1 MGLADFPRIDDF
13 GDAAAEAQA
22 CRDDCAL
29 FDFSFLEC
37 AQLKG
42 TGARDVVE
50 KFTGRSLA
58 ALDLGKIFYALRVN
72 ATGAVIADL
81 TVWRLAEDSYA
92 IMSGRRED
100 IADLLRQAS
109 SEVEV
114 ADVTNDI
121 AVLALQGPSALNVLT
136 QLGDTSRLRSL
147 GYFSF
152 SQASL
157 NGTPCRVGRLGYTG
171 EAGFEIILPRA
182 AKENS
187 WRTWSQL
194 ARPAGFIATDML
206 RIEAGFVLFDNEFR
220 VPVSPEEAG
229 LGRFYRSGGFAW
241 PPLTLISFCAEAN
254 TLSLP
259 WQPSRDLRRPVKLGE
274 ILVTSACRSNAAGR
288 ILGLGYV
295 RADTKPGASLHDRTG
310 TFHNIWRTPLP
321 FYDTAKRRPRTAWR

>member
-1 MGLADFPRIDDF
+1 MGLADFPRMDDF
-13 GDAAAEAQA
+13 GDAAAEARA
-22 CRDDCAL
+22 CREDCAL

-42 TGARDVVE
+42 TGAKDVVE
-50 KFTGRSLA
+50 RFTGRTLASL
-58 ALDLGKIFYALRVN
+58 DPGKIFYALRIN

-92 IMSGRRED
+92 VMSGCHED
-100 IADLLRQAS
+100 VVDLMCQAG

-114 ADVTNDI
+114 TDVTNDI
-121 AVLALQGPSALNVLT
+121 AVLALQGPSALDVLS
-136 QLGDTSRLRSL
+136 QLGETSRLRSL

-152 SQASL
+152 SQANL

-182 AKENS
+182 AKENC
-187 WRTWSQL
+187 WRTWSRL
-194 ARPAGFIATDML
+194 ARPAGFIAADML

-220 VPVSPEEAG
+220 VPISPEEAG
-229 LGRFYRSGGFAW
+229 LGRFYRSPALRW

-259 WQPSRDLRRPVKLGE
+259 WQPSRDLRRPVALGE

-295 RADTKPGASLHDRTG
+295 RADTEASVSLYDPIG
-310 TFHNIWRTPLP
+310 TFQNIRQTALP
-321 FYDTAKRRPRTAWR
+321 FYDTAKRRPRIAWR

>member
-13 GDAAAEAQA
+13 GDAAAEARA
-22 CRDDCAL
+22 CRDNCAL

-37 AQLKG
+37 ARLKG
-42 TGARDVVE
+42 TGAKDVVE

-58 ALDLGKIFYALRVN
+58 ALDPGRIFYALRVN

-81 TVWRLAEDSYA
+81 TVWRIAEDSYA
-92 IMSGRRED
+92 VMSGRRED
-100 IADLLRQAS
+100 VVDLLRQAG

-121 AVLALQGPSALNVLT
+121 AVLALQGPRALDVLS

-157 NGTPCRVGRLGYTG
+157 NATPCLVGRLGYTG

-187 WRTWSQL
+187 WRTWSRL
-194 ARPAGFIATDML
+194 ARPAGFTAADML

-229 LGRFYRSGGFAW
+229 LGRFYRPGSIDW

-259 WQPSRDLRRPVKLGE
+259 WQPSGDLRRPVKFGE
-274 ILVTSACRSNAAGR
+274 TLVTSACRSNAAGR

-295 RADTKPGASLHDRTG
+295 RADTEAGTSLHDPTG
-310 TFHNIWRTPLP
+310 TFQNIRRTPLP
-321 FYDTAKRRPRTAWR
+321 FYDTAKRRPRIAWR